1 MARLRALVGWLPVAY
16 LVHDAIVEVRYDT
29 AQHSLVVIDK
39 FSKHFIDIN
48 RCNGDVEYLDPNSA
62 KKRLGRVVGLGRD
75 WVTVNNAI
83 TRVPKGSIAIE
94 DAEGGRRR
102 IIPEAL
108 VEGQLRAKFRCG

>member
-1 MARLRALVGWLPVAY
+1 MLRALVGWLPVAY

-39 FSKHFIDIN
+39 ISKHLGVEIM
-48 RCNGDVEYLDPNSA
+48 RNGDVEYLDPNSA

-94 DAEGGRRR
+94 DADAGRRR
-102 IIPEAL
+102 IIPEAV
-108 VEGQLRAKFRCG
+108 VEGQMRGKFRCG